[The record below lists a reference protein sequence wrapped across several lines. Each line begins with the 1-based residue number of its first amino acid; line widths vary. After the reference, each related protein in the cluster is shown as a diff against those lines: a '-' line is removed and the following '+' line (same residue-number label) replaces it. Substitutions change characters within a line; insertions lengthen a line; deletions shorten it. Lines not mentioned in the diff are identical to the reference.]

1 MKNQNPRRV
10 CLAKIATAHGVRG
23 LVKLIVHAADP
34 QSIEAYGPLFSSE
47 TGPKTLRLKLHNPMG
62 KYWLA
67 EVDGITDRTAAEKL
81 RGTDLW
87 VDRDKLPAPDEGQH
101 YYTDLIGL
109 PAHDENDKEIG
120 KIITVAN
127 FGATDL
133 LEIQPPDSPSFYLP
147 FVDDYVLEINNEC
160 VVVSIPP
167 GLV

>member
-1 MKNQNPRRV
+1 MNQNPRRV

-23 LVKLIVHAADP
+23 LVKLIVHAEDP
-34 QSIEAYGPLFSSE
+34 QNIETYGPLFTSE
-47 TGPKTLRLKLHNPMG
+47 TGTATLKLSLISQMN

-67 EVDGITDRTAAEKL
+67 EVEGIADRTAAEKL

-87 VDRDKLPAPDEGQH
+87 VDRDSLPAPDEGQH

-109 PAHDENDKEIG
+109 PARDESGAEIG
-120 KIITVAN
+120 KIVTVAN

-133 LEIQPPDSPSFYLP
+133 LEIQPPDNPSFFLP
-147 FVDDYVLEINNEC
+147 FVDDYVLEINSEC
-160 VVVSIPP
+160 VLVSIPP